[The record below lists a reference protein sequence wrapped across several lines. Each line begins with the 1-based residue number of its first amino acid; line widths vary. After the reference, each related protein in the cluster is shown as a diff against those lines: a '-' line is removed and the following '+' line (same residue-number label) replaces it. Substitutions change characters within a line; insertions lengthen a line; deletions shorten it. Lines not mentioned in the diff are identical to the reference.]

1 MEENKNLMEMNLNE
15 EERDLEEFA
24 IFEANDSELTE
35 DSEQSEKDVNTA
47 VVMAVGA
54 AMVIAAY
61 VEYDKFVKPAADKA
75 AEKISNKIVRFVVK
89 RREAKRAAKFEEDLE
104 AEYREV
110 EVEE

>member
-35 DSEQSEKDVNTA
+35 DSEQSEQDVNKA
-47 VVMAVGA
+47 VILAVGA
-54 AMVIAAY
+54 VCGVAAY
-61 VEYDKFVKPAADKA
+61 VAYDKFVKPVAEKAAD
-75 AEKISNKIVRFVVK
+75 KISNKIVGFVVK
-89 RREAKRAAKFEEDLE
+89 RREAKRAAMEDEPLE
-104 AEYREV
+104 AEFEEV

>member
-35 DSEQSEKDVNTA
+35 DSEQSEQDVNTA

-54 AMVIAAY
+54 AMGIAAY
-61 VEYDKFVKPAADKA
+61 VAYDKFVKPAADKA
-75 AEKISNKIVRFVVK
+75 AEKISNKIVGFVVK